1 MRLVSQELYGFAAFY
16 ISKHGARLFVR
27 ARTRKKST
35 TQIESDIMPKFAEF
49 AERVLELVADELEVA
64 KEQILSKSRKAETV
78 DARHMAVK
86 LLHANNVYP
95 SKIAGVFG
103 LTTRNIQYV
112 ITSFD
117 SRIQTNRSLRNSYAK
132 IAKQLGENS
141 EATAK

>member
-1 MRLVSQELYGFAAFY
+1 
-16 ISKHGARLFVR
+16 
-27 ARTRKKST
+27 
-35 TQIESDIMPKFAEF
+35 MPKFAEF

-64 KEQILSKSRKAETV
+64 KEQIFSKSRSAETV

-95 SKIAGVFG
+95 SKIAEVFG

-141 EATAK
+141 EVTAK